1 MNGKIKT
8 VHRILLTV
16 SILILGASLVFYLIK
31 WEDFPEEIGV
41 HFDSDGSFDV
51 VASKFFGFYPHLIGS
66 IVIAGIALSCRL
78 IGKRKTGLRISEKG
92 EEHFRIELC
101 LTLDCIALLVSLFF
115 ALWSLSVSLQQ
126 SLDTDKVLLIL
137 GLIAVASVAGVM
149 AEIVTYIRH
158 REKARKAAPSG
169 IFHRLCR
176 LIPWLLTAGAAAAL
190 AECWERYPSDDA
202 LYDDPAYHGLVYS
215 ANFDVYYDRK
225 FLLAALLAVLGLL
238 IVVEIISVREAKAG
252 KQPLVSLIDRL
263 KLLTGVFFFWW
274 YLLLMS
280 EFAIGPVSVSVFAL
294 LCMISFV
301 LYARSRRADG

>member
-41 HFDSDGSFDV
+41 HFGSDGSFDV

-66 IVIAGIALSCRL
+66 IVIAGIAFSCRL

-92 EEHFRIELC
+92 EEHFRTELC

-158 REKARKAAPSG
+158 REKASEAAPSG

-190 AECWERYPSDDA
+190 AESWERFPSDEA
-202 LYDDPAYHGLVYS
+202 LYEDPAYRGLVYS
-215 ANFDVYYDRK
+215 ANFDAYYDRK
-225 FLLAALLAVLGLL
+225 LLLAALLVGLILLAVL
-238 IVVEIISVREAKAG
+238 EIISVRAAKAEN
-252 KQPLVSLIDRL
+252 QPLVTLTDRL
-263 KLLTGVFFFWW
+263 KLITGVFFFWW
-274 YLLLMS
+274 YLLLLS
-280 EFAIGPVSVSVFAL
+280 QLGIGAFSVGAFTL
-294 LCMISFV
+294 LCVISFV
-301 LYARSRRADG
+301 LYVRSRMADG

>member
-1 MNGKIKT
+1 M
-8 VHRILLTV
+8 LLTV

-31 WEDFPEEIGV
+31 WGDYPEEIGV

-51 VASKFFGFYPHLIGS
+51 VASKFFGFYPHVIGG
-66 IVIAGIALSCRL
+66 IVIAGIALACRL
-78 IGKRKTGLRISEKG
+78 IGKKRTGLRISEKG
-92 EEHFRIELC
+92 EEHFRAELC

-115 ALWSLSVSLQQ
+115 AYWSSCVVLQQ
-126 SLDTDKVLLIL
+126 PLDTDKGRLAL
-137 GLIAVASVAGVM
+137 GLIAAASVTGII
-149 AEIVTYIRH
+149 AETVTYLRH
-158 REKARKAAPSG
+158 REKAEKTAPSG

-202 LYDDPAYHGLVYS
+202 LYYDPAYHGLVYS

-225 FLLAALLAVLGLL
+225 FLLAALLAVLVLL

-301 LYARSRRADG
+301 LYARSRRSDG